1 MAGTQKSR
9 FHKGYQIISGKGKTF
24 RCINMIDT
32 HCHIDFEEFDDD
44 RGDVIKRAKD
54 KLDHV
59 IVSGYSNESNMKVL
73 QLSKDYEGFIYPTFG
88 FHPVSSQNASEE
100 DLKIAHENIRNNLD
114 SILAVGE
121 VGMDYYYVTDKAL
134 RERQQEIFKSFLELA
149 NEYRVP
155 IVMHVR
161 DCEKKAVNII
171 EDYDDIPYFVF
182 HCYGGSLKTAKR
194 IMNRGDSYMSFS
206 TMLCYSKHH
215 QDLIEKIDLDYV
227 LTETDSPY
235 LAMTKEERNEP
246 ANVVKAVHKIAEIK
260 NMDVSTVDEIT
271 TNNARKIFKI

>member
-1 MAGTQKSR
+1 
-9 FHKGYQIISGKGKTF
+9 
-24 RCINMIDT
+24 MIDT

-44 RGDVIKRAKD
+44 REDVIKRAKD

-88 FHPVSSQNASEE
+88 FHPVSSQNATEE
-100 DLKIAHENIRNNLD
+100 DLKIAHENIRNNLN

-194 IMNRGDSYMSFS
+194 IMNRDDSYMSFS

-227 LTETDSPY
+227 LTETDSPF

-260 NMDVSTVDEIT
+260 DMDVSTVDEIT

>member
-1 MAGTQKSR
+1 
-9 FHKGYQIISGKGKTF
+9 
-24 RCINMIDT
+24 MIDT
-32 HCHIDFEEFDDD
+32 HCHIDFEDFEKD
-44 RGDVIKRAKD
+44 REEVIKRAQD
-54 KLDHV
+54 KLDL
-59 IVSGYSNESNMKVL
+59 IIASGYSIESNRDVL
-73 QLSKDYEGFIYPTFG
+73 NLSKEYEGFIYPTFG
-88 FHPVSSQNASEE
+88 FHPVSSQNCSDEE
-100 DLKIAHENIRNNLD
+100 LEQAHDYLLENLNNVV
-114 SILAVGE
+114 AVGE

-134 RERQQEIFKSFLELA
+134 RERQQEIFRSFLNIA
-149 NEYRVP
+149 NEHKVP

-171 EDYDDIPYFVF
+171 EDYDDIPCFVF

-194 IMNRGDSYMSFS
+194 IMARDNAYMSFS

-246 ANVVKAVHKIAEIK
+246 ANVTKAVAKIAEIK
-260 NMDVSTVDEIT
+260 NIDIATVDEIT
-271 TNNARKIFKI
+271 TSNARKIFNI

>member
-1 MAGTQKSR
+1 
-9 FHKGYQIISGKGKTF
+9 
-24 RCINMIDT
+24 MIDT
-32 HCHIDFEEFDDD
+32 HCHIDFEDFDGD
-44 RGDVIKRAKD
+44 REDVIKRAKD
-54 KLDHV
+54 KLDHI
-59 IVSGYSNESNMKVL
+59 IVSGYSNDSNMDVL
-73 QLSKDYEGFIYPTFG
+73 KLSRDYEGFIYPTFG
-88 FHPVSSQNASEE
+88 FHPVSSQNATQE
-100 DLKIAHENIRNNLD
+100 DIDIAHNNIKNHLND
-114 SILAVGE
+114 ILAIGE

-134 RERQQEIFKSFLELA
+134 RERQQEIFRGFLELA
-149 NEYRVP
+149 DEYRVP

-171 EDYDDIPYFVF
+171 EDYENIPYFVF

-194 IMNRGDSYMSFS
+194 IMNRDDSYMSFS

-246 ANVVKAVHKIAEIK
+246 VNVVRAVHKIADIK
-260 NMDVSTVDEIT
+260 DMDVETVDEIT
-271 TNNARKIFKI
+271 TSNARKIFKI

>member
-1 MAGTQKSR
+1 
-9 FHKGYQIISGKGKTF
+9 
-24 RCINMIDT
+24 MIDT

-44 RGDVIKRAKD
+44 REDVIKRAKD

-100 DLKIAHENIRNNLD
+100 DLRIAHENIRNNLD

-227 LTETDSPY
+227 LTETDSPF

>member
-1 MAGTQKSR
+1 
-9 FHKGYQIISGKGKTF
+9 
-24 RCINMIDT
+24 
-32 HCHIDFEEFDDD
+32 
-44 RGDVIKRAKD
+44 
-54 KLDHV
+54 
-59 IVSGYSNESNMKVL
+59 L

-206 TMLCYSKHH
+206 TMLCYSKQH
-215 QDLIEKIDLDYV
+215 QDLIEKIDLNYV

>member
-1 MAGTQKSR
+1 MVYS
-9 FHKGYQIISGKGKTF
+9 
-24 RCINMIDT
+24 MIDT
-32 HCHIDFEEFDDD
+32 HCHIDFEDFDSD
-44 RGDVIKRAKD
+44 REEVIKRAKD

-88 FHPVSSQNASEE
+88 FHPVSSQNATEE
-100 DLKIAHENIRNNLD
+100 DLKIAHENIRNHLD
-114 SILAVGE
+114 DILAIGE

-134 RERQQEIFKSFLELA
+134 RERQQEIFRSFLELA
-149 NEYRVP
+149 NEYKVP

-171 EDYDDIPYFVF
+171 DDYDNIPYFVF

-194 IMNRGDSYMSFS
+194 IMNRDDSYMSFS

-246 ANVVKAVHKIAEIK
+246 ANVVNAVHKIAEIK

>member
-1 MAGTQKSR
+1 
-9 FHKGYQIISGKGKTF
+9 
-24 RCINMIDT
+24 MIDT
-32 HCHIDFEEFDDD
+32 HCHIDFEDFDDD
-44 RGDVIKRAKD
+44 REDVIKRAKD

-59 IVSGYSNESNMKVL
+59 IVSGYSNDSNMKVL
-73 QLSKDYEGFIYPTFG
+73 QLSRDYEGFIYPTFG
-88 FHPVSSQNASEE
+88 FHPVSSQNATEE
-100 DLKIAHENIRNNLD
+100 DLRIAHENITNHLND
-114 SILAVGE
+114 ILAIGE

-134 RERQQEIFKSFLELA
+134 RERQQEIFRSFLDLA
-149 NEYRVP
+149 NEYKVP

-171 EDYDDIPYFVF
+171 EDYEEIPYFVF

-194 IMNRGDSYMSFS
+194 IMNRDDSYMSFS

-246 ANVVKAVHKIAEIK
+246 ANVAKAVNKIAEIK

-271 TNNARKIFKI
+271 TSNARKIFKI

>member
-1 MAGTQKSR
+1 
-9 FHKGYQIISGKGKTF
+9 
-24 RCINMIDT
+24 MIDT

-44 RGDVIKRAKD
+44 REDVIKRAKD

-100 DLKIAHENIRNNLD
+100 DLRIAHENIRNNLD

-260 NMDVSTVDEIT
+260 NMDISTVDEIT

>member
-1 MAGTQKSR
+1 MYS
-9 FHKGYQIISGKGKTF
+9 
-24 RCINMIDT
+24 MIDT
-32 HCHIDFEEFDDD
+32 HCHIDFEDFDDD
-44 RGDVIKRAKD
+44 REEVIKRAKD

-59 IVSGYSNESNMKVL
+59 IVSGYSNASNMEVL
-73 QLSKDYEGFIYPTFG
+73 KLSKDYEGFIYPTFG
-88 FHPVSSQNASEE
+88 FHPVSSQNATEE
-100 DLKIAHENIRNNLD
+100 DLKIAHKNIETYLD
-114 SILAVGE
+114 DILAIGE

-134 RERQQEIFKSFLELA
+134 RERQQEIFRSFLELA
-149 NEYRVP
+149 NEYKVP

-194 IMNRGDSYMSFS
+194 IMNRDNSYMSFS

-246 ANVVKAVHKIAEIK
+246 VNVVKAVHKIAEIK

>member
-1 MAGTQKSR
+1 
-9 FHKGYQIISGKGKTF
+9 
-24 RCINMIDT
+24 MIDT
-32 HCHIDFEEFDDD
+32 HCHIDFEDFDSD
-44 RGDVIKRAKD
+44 REEVIKRAKD

-73 QLSKDYEGFIYPTFG
+73 QLSKEYEGFIYPTFG
-88 FHPVSSQNASEE
+88 FHPVSSQNATEE
-100 DLKIAHENIRNNLD
+100 DLKIAHENIRNHLD
-114 SILAVGE
+114 DILAIGE
-121 VGMDYYYVTDKAL
+121 VGMDYYYVTDKEL
-134 RERQQEIFKSFLELA
+134 RERQQEIFRSFLELA
-149 NEYRVP
+149 NEYKVP

-171 EDYDDIPYFVF
+171 DEYDNIPNFVF

-194 IMNRGDSYMSFS
+194 IMNRDDSYMSFS

-246 ANVVKAVHKIAEIK
+246 ANVVNAVHKIAEIK
-260 NMDVSTVDEIT
+260 GMDVSTVDEIT